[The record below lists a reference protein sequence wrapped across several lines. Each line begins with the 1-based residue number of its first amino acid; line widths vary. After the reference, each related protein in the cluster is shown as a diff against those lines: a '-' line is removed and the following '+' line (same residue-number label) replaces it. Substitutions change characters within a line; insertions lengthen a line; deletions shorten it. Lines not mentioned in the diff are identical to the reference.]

1 MIRQSHANLPA
12 AGWHGAFGS
21 RHTSQGGTLQQT
33 GRISQRKR
41 GIQLVR
47 HVFVRNW
54 IVLVAAIP
62 ASLAIGVAGYH
73 YFVGLSWIDAF
84 LNASMILTGMGQI
97 SPLET
102 SAGKIFASFYALY
115 SGVVFLAV
123 WTSFLADS
131 LHHVLPM
138 PDAKESK

>member
-1 MIRQSHANLPA
+1 M
-12 AGWHGAFGS
+12 
-21 RHTSQGGTLQQT
+21 QQT

-47 HVFVRNW
+47 HVFIRNW

-73 YFVGLSWIDAF
+73 YVVGLPWIDAF

-97 SPLET
+97 SPLAT
-102 SAGKIFASFYALY
+102 SAGKIFASLYALY

-131 LHHVLPM
+131 LHHVLPT